1 MIPVPKLDDRTYA
14 DIMAEAMRLLPR
26 YCPEWTNHNPSDPGI
41 TILELTAWMTELLLY
56 RINRIPE
63 KNYVAFLNMLG
74 IKLRAPQP
82 SRALVTFELVEGAE
96 RQVIT
101 EGMQIATAQ
110 AAEDENVIFETQRE
124 LVLVGARLDRAFS
137 YYNDTFSDN
146 SPFLNGA
153 REGGFA
159 AFGGGER
166 IDRYLY
172 IADPRFESLAPGSL
186 LHVYVSAPEHG
197 GRDLARLLEWEY
209 WNGRRWRELKQ
220 VPTEVERG
228 EVVFFTP
235 SDVSATEVNGIADF
249 WVRGRLAE
257 VPENPWETE
266 VDTLRVVVEVAGEG
280 TQPDVALSNL
290 EGGLYRSLDLTK
302 NFQPL
307 GSQPKIDDCLY
318 LASRELFAQPGSD
331 VRIEVQ
337 LSDPGVHAPPGPSP
351 DLVMS
356 WEYFDGKKWRLLGK
370 TTARG
375 AALGG
380 ENPWAFVDTSNA
392 LTKTGAIT
400 FRVPSDVSPGEVNGD
415 DNFWVRL
422 RLDAGDFGQN
432 GSYMLDGERWVWR
445 DERPLR
451 PPGLK
456 SMSILYRADLN
467 YPRRVMSHNDFLFRD
482 HSEEAKV
489 EYKPFQPFAS
499 VADEGPA
506 LYLGWDRRLPNDPL
520 AVYVQLS
527 DLGPGLAADSVR
539 SMAVSARTRPAG
551 EAQDERAMRPDEEWL
566 RRWYADRDAAW
577 EAEQRVLWEYFDG
590 KLWVPLV
597 VIDGTKNL
605 TQSGFLEFVGPE
617 DMAPSIKFTEERHW
631 LRARL
636 EMGGYVRPPRIQR
649 VLANTVEVANVITL
663 RDEVLG
669 SSDGTP
675 SQSFQ
680 FSQGPVLAGETIEV
694 LEKEPP
700 TSDEL
705 YELGD
710 HATRPNPFGEGMW
723 VRWRAVESL
732 FDSRPRS
739 RHYTRDGLTR
749 RVVFGDGTRGMVPPP
764 AQNNIVCR
772 RYQIG
777 GGLRGNVNAFTLTQP
792 TRAVAY
798 VERCYNA
805 MPAAGGADA
814 ETIEEAKARAPMML
828 KSRDRAVTAE
838 DFESLALR
846 ASTAV
851 ARAKCLPSRERD
863 GEVRVVI
870 LPRGEERGAESARKL
885 LPAPELLRYVKN
897 YLDERRLVATVVEV
911 DKPAYADVSL
921 RVAIVRRTIGQSDRL
936 KREIEERLRKFLHP
950 LHGGKDGDGW
960 PFGRAVY
967 KSDLAHLVED
977 IPGLETV
984 DDIVIYDEDRRVA
997 VESVKLDGGDLVHL
1011 VNVVVIERVRE
1022 EIV

>member
-1 MIPVPKLDDRTYA
+1 MIPIPKLDDRTYA
-14 DIMAEAMRLLPR
+14 DIMAEALRLIPR
-26 YCPEWTNHNPSDPGI
+26 YAPEWTNHNPSDPGI

-56 RINRIPE
+56 RINRVPE

-74 IKLRAPQP
+74 IRLRPPQP
-82 SRALVTFELVEGAE
+82 ARALVTFELVEGAE

-110 AAEDENVIFETQRE
+110 AADDDAVVFETQHE

-137 YYNDTFSDN
+137 YYSDDFSDN
-146 SPFLNGA
+146 SPYLLGG
-153 REGGFA
+153 REGGFL
-159 AFGGGER
+159 AFGGGDH
-166 IDRYLY
+166 IDRFLYL
-172 IADPRFESLAPGSL
+172 ADPRFETLATGAL
-186 LHVYVSAPEHG
+186 LHLHVSAPERG

-228 EVVFFTP
+228 EVVFSVP
-235 SDVSATEVNGIADF
+235 ADLSPAEVNGLTDLWI
-249 WVRGRLAE
+249 RGRLAE

-266 VDTLRVVVEVAGEG
+266 IDTVRVVVEVAGEG
-280 TQPDVALSNL
+280 TQPDVALANL

-302 NFQPL
+302 NFSPL
-307 GSQPKIDDCLY
+307 GSQPRIDDCLY
-318 LASRELFAQPGSD
+318 LASRELFSQAGSE
-331 VRIEVQ
+331 VRVEVH
-337 LSDPGVHAPPGPSP
+337 LSDPSVHPAPGPSP
-351 DLVMS
+351 DLVIS
-356 WEYFDGKKWRLLGK
+356 WEYFDGRKWRNLGK
-370 TTARG
+370 TTPRG
-375 AALGG
+375 AMPSGD
-380 ENPWAFVDTSNA
+380 NPWAFVDSTNA
-392 LTKTGAIT
+392 LTQTGAIS
-400 FRVPSDVSPGEVNGD
+400 FRVPTDISPGEVNGE
-415 DNFWVRL
+415 DNYWVRL
-422 RLDAGDFGQN
+422 RIDAGDFGQN
-432 GSYMLDGERWVWR
+432 GSYILDGDRWVWR

-456 SMSILYRADLN
+456 SMAILYRADLG
-467 YPRRVMSHNDFLFRD
+467 YPRRIASYNDFLFRD

-489 EYKPFQPFAS
+489 EYRPFQPFAA
-499 VADEGPA
+499 VAEEGPA
-506 LYLGWDRRLPNDPL
+506 LYLGWDRKLPNDPL
-520 AVYVQLS
+520 SIYVQLA
-527 DLGPGLAADSVR
+527 DVGVELADDSVR
-539 SMAVSARTRPAG
+539 TSSRGPRGSADLAA
-551 EAQDERAMRPDEEWL
+551 EALDRPDEEWL
-566 RRWYADRDAAW
+566 RRWYAERDAAW

-590 KLWVPLV
+590 KQWVPLV

-649 VLANTVEVANVITL
+649 ILANTVEAANVITL
-663 RDEVLG
+663 RDEVMG

-675 SQSFQ
+675 AQSFLLG
-680 FSQGPVLAGETIEV
+680 QGPVLGGEVIEV
-694 LEKEPP
+694 LEKETP
-700 TSDEL
+700 SDDERFQ
-705 YELGD
+705 LGEG
-710 HATRPNPFGEGMW
+710 AIRANPFGEGWW
-723 VRWRAVESL
+723 VRWRAVESF
-732 FDSRPRS
+732 FDSSPRS
-739 RHYTRDGLTR
+739 RHYLRDGLTR
-749 RVVFGDGTRGMVPPP
+749 RITFGDGQHGMVPPP
-764 AQNNIVCR
+764 AQNGIVAR

-777 GGLRGNVNAFTLTQP
+777 GGVRGNVNAFTLTQP

-805 MPAAGGADA
+805 MAAAGGADA

-870 LPRGEERGAESARKL
+870 LPRGEDRGTDLLRKL
-885 LPAPELLRYVKN
+885 VPAPELLRHVKN
-897 YLDERRLVATVVEV
+897 YLDERRLVATVVQVE
-911 DKPAYADVSL
+911 KPLYAEISL
-921 RVAIVRRTIGQSDRL
+921 RVSILRRTIGQSDRL
-936 KREIEERLRKFLHP
+936 KREIEDRLRRFLHP
-950 LHGGKDGDGW
+950 LIGGKDGDGW
-960 PFGRAVY
+960 PFGRSVY

-984 DDIVIYDEDRRVA
+984 DEITIYDEDRRVA
-997 VESVKLDGGDLVHL
+997 VEAVRLEPGDLVHL
-1011 VNVVVIERVRE
+1011 VNVVVVERVRE